1 MLTQVSG
8 SKSPE
13 LSCREDQ
20 ENEVMFL
27 EAMYGQDDGSQLTI
41 HNTSVAVDTTFVFA
55 HERDSREYSDYNSVV
70 ELNVTSESPNPISQ
84 LRVRLQFGLVP
95 LYPLRIPA
103 IGCKSLVGANSS
115 QCFELVEHLNRCAND
130 RVGQV
135 MLLDLVIVAA
145 EWLSSRV
152 RELNQGSLHEMMM
165 ETQKQNEDQQR
176 SMQHMETLPETSLP
190 PSLEELTHQKEA
202 DMRRMWLL
210 NRPELTGPPI
220 RTKVDSSSF
229 TANLSY
235 TMSRF
240 MRNQG
245 TSGIKS
251 ILSSGSPASS
261 LLQTIHVLQQALVQQ
276 QFLNA
281 HLLAHWIEFSR
292 SVTGEDSSNEILEY
306 LTRESLLDSQQIDLV
321 RFPGRIPT
329 GSLFPQADGTSAPIA
344 LLTCPAERLGQ
355 RLTDLSS
362 RSNKSDISG
371 DMSIRNPVGPI
382 GLSVVSR
389 FKQDF
394 EQLQYLGSG
403 AFGDVWKVRNRL
415 DGMFYAIKKVRI
427 GRFNDSRT
435 AEELVANNKVVNK
448 ILREVTT
455 LGRIHSPYVLRYH
468 QAWIEESPDDGEV
481 TVNGP
486 TAVPQIRVRGDDT
499 LRSSSFF
506 EHLANAT
513 SGGPLS
519 GEHGSGSYSSDEA
532 SFSTKQLSLY
542 IQTAFC
548 PRTLSDFLANE
559 GTSATVTDLWRLC
572 RMMLEGLAHIHSHGI
587 MHRDMKPSNI
597 FIDSNGDIRIG
608 DFGLATF
615 DRGPETDA
623 LVDGD
628 IPSKEGP
635 ELSTRV
641 GTKLYSSPE
650 QDGSTNGD
658 YDERTDIYSL
668 GIIFFELW
676 YPFRTNYDRIEQL
689 TKLKE
694 GLVPGKFAESHP
706 RQWKLISAMIHRNLQ
721 ERPTATMILQSDLLP
736 PRMEDDFLN
745 DALRV
750 VSNPNTPIFPKI
762 LKKLFSVDRQ
772 LIFSR
777 IWPSVTPH
785 QQLGPY
791 LPQLPEPV
799 VMEQRKNK
807 ICSTIQTIF
816 EMHGAVRYSA
826 PLFTSVAPESKSS
839 REDEALLMDHNGAL
853 ISARYDTRSNFAQT
867 FASTLT
873 DPHSQL
879 PSDVVFKRYDI
890 CTVYRKPPRPGF
902 QPIELIRG
910 EFDIIGVKPV
920 IAECQSLD
928 LTADILSV
936 FDDDIEWVRV
946 CVNHR
951 ILYEFV
957 LRQADISPTQQLA
970 IQKSLIDVSYA
981 PSTSS
986 RLDKWEMMRK
996 ALISSGGSLA
1006 DKQINALGRWFRTST
1021 GSIAD
1026 VFVALRAECDE
1037 DDAITNGAITEVSS
1051 LIDAIQRCQGARFR
1065 DSEYMLDLCFP
1076 PPSDDNDGLFFR
1088 VDVSYSSQPD
1098 IADTLV
1104 VGGRINST
1112 LKKLIRGSV
1121 PGMVGITCNISKLVS
1136 NVTVAPC
1143 AIFGS
1148 PDVLVCAQRDSRLDG
1163 MTEEILVEQAS
1174 VASEIHQMGL
1184 SADVYYASSS
1194 LQEQMEFASQRAFRY
1209 MVVLREKEIN
1219 IVTED
1224 GTRERVEDYNV
1235 SVRIISAAKGK
1246 QVREIVMKRSEL
1258 RNHLAH
1264 RT

>member
-1 MLTQVSG
+1 
-8 SKSPE
+8 
-13 LSCREDQ
+13 
-20 ENEVMFL
+20 MFL
-27 EAMYGQDDGSQLTI
+27 EAMYGQDEAFHLKVLGSTE
-41 HNTSVAVDTTFVFA
+41 SVDNTFVFE
-55 HERDSREYSDYNSVV
+55 HEYNPDAFGVCNSIV

-84 LRVRLQFGLVP
+84 LRVRLQFRLGN
-95 LYPLRIPA
+95 LYPLTIPA
-103 IGCKSLVGANSS
+103 IGCRSLVGANSS
-115 QCFELVEHLNRCAND
+115 QCLELLDHLNRCAND

-145 EWLSSRV
+145 EWLSARV
-152 RELNQGSLHEMMM
+152 RDSNQGSLHEMMM
-165 ETQKQNEDQQR
+165 ETQKQNEDNQR
-176 SMQHMETLPETSLP
+176 KMQPMETLPETSLP
-190 PSLEELTHQKEA
+190 PSLEELTHQKES
-202 DMRRMWLL
+202 DMRRVWLM
-210 NRPELTGPPI
+210 NRPELTGPPP
-220 RTKVDSSSF
+220 RTKIDSGSF

-240 MRNQG
+240 MKTQG
-245 TSGIKS
+245 TGGIKS
-251 ILSSGSPASS
+251 VLSSGSPASS

-276 QFLNA
+276 QFLSA
-281 HLLAHWIEFSR
+281 HLLAQWIEFTR
-292 SVTGEDSSNEILEY
+292 SLTGADPSNEILEY

-329 GSLFPQADGTSAPIA
+329 GSLFPQADGSCASVA

-355 RLTDLSS
+355 RLSVFPS
-362 RSNKSDISG
+362 RSNTSDVSA
-371 DMSIRNPVGPI
+371 DVSERTPVRPRV
-382 GLSVVSR
+382 LSVVSR

-427 GRFNDSRT
+427 GRFHDSRT
-435 AEELVANNKVVNK
+435 AEELVANNKIVNR

-468 QAWIEESPDDGEV
+468 QAWIEESSVDGES
-481 TVNGP
+481 TEIFP
-486 TAVPQIRVRGDDT
+486 TAVPQIRIRGDDT

-506 EHLANAT
+506 EHLGHAT
-513 SGGPLS
+513 SGGS
-519 GEHGSGSYSSDEA
+519 HSEEHANGSCSYDHGGV
-532 SFSTKQLSLY
+532 STKQLALY
-542 IQTAFC
+542 IQTAYC
-548 PRTLSDFLANE
+548 PRTLSDFLSNE
-559 GTSATVTDLWRLC
+559 GTTATVTDLWRLC

-615 DRGPETDA
+615 ERGPETDS
-623 LVDGD
+623 LTESD
-628 IPSKEGP
+628 SNNKEGP
-635 ELSTRV
+635 QDSKPLELSTRV

-650 QDGSTNGD
+650 QEGSTNGD

-676 YPFRTNYDRIEQL
+676 YPFRTNYDRIEQI

-706 RQWKLISAMIHRNLQ
+706 RQWKLISSMIQRQLQ
-721 ERPTATMILQSDLLP
+721 DRPTATMILQSDLLP

-772 LIFSR
+772 LIFNRS
-777 IWPSVTPH
+777 WPTAPPH
-785 QQLGPY
+785 QQLGTY
-791 LPQLPEPV
+791 LSQLPEPV

-816 EMHGAVRYSA
+816 EMHGAVRYTA
-826 PLFTSVAPESKSS
+826 PLFTSVVPEAKSS

-867 FASTLT
+867 FASILA
-873 DPHSQL
+873 DPHSQV
-879 PSDVVFKRYDI
+879 PSDIVFKRYDI
-890 CTVYRKPPRPGF
+890 CPVYRKPARPGF
-902 QPIELIRG
+902 QPIELLRG
-910 EFDIIGVKPV
+910 EFDIIGVEPI

-928 LTADILSV
+928 LTADILAV
-936 FDDDIEWVRV
+936 FDEDIEWVRV
-946 CVNHR
+946 CLNHKS
-951 ILYEFV
+951 LYDFV
-957 LRQADISPTQQLA
+957 LRQAEISAPQKLA
-970 IQKSLIDVSYA
+970 IHKSLIDVSYA

-986 RLDKWEMMRK
+986 RLDKWELMRR
-996 ALISSGGSLA
+996 ALLSSGCGLV

-1037 DDAITNGAITEVSS
+1037 DDLFTNGAINEVSS
-1051 LIDAIQRCQGARFR
+1051 LMDAIERCQGQRFR

-1076 PPSDDNDGLFFR
+1076 PPSNDHDGLFFR

-1104 VGGRINST
+1104 VGGRTNTT
-1112 LKKLIRGSV
+1112 LKKLVRGSV

-1136 NVTVAPC
+1136 NVSVPPC
-1143 AIFGS
+1143 GIFGS
-1148 PDVLVCAQRDSRLDG
+1148 SDVLVCAQRDSRLDG
-1163 MTEEILVEQAS
+1163 MTEQILVEQAS
-1174 VASEIHQMGL
+1174 VAAEIHQLGL
-1184 SADVYYASSS
+1184 SADVYYGTSS
-1194 LQEQMEFASQRAFRY
+1194 LQEQMEFASQRGFRY
-1209 MVVLREKEIN
+1209 MVVLREKDIN
-1219 IVTED
+1219 IVTEE
-1224 GTRERVEDYNV
+1224 GARERVEDYNV
-1235 SVRIISAAKGK
+1235 SLRIISAAKGK
-1246 QVREIVMKRSEL
+1246 QVREILMKRSEL